1 MAYIGA
7 QEVQQIRNALKA
19 RFPDFRFGCRKGSG
33 SLSVEVTI
41 KQGPIDFIK
50 NYNDTVQAQPGGF
63 RTGGPAKDY
72 LQVNEFWFHEHF
84 SGAAKDTIEEV
95 LRIIKTSS
103 DRKWYDKSD
112 AMTDYFD
119 TAFYIH
125 LGIGTWNQPYHVA

>member
-33 SLSVEVTI
+33 SLSVDVTI

-50 NYNDTVQAQPGGF
+50 NYNDTVQQQPGGF
-63 RTGGPAKDY
+63 RNGSPAKDH

-95 LRIIKTSS
+95 LKIIKTSS
-103 DRKWYDKSD
+103 NRKWYDRSD
-112 AMTDYFD
+112 SQSDYFD

-125 LGIGTWNQPYHVA
+125 LGIGSWNQPYHVA